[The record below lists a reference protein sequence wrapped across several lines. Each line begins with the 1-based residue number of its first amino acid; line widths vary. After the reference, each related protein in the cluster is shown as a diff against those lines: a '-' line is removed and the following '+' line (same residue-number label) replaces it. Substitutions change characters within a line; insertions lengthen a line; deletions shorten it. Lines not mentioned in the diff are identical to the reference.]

1 MFLYLLKPTHLS
13 NDICRNIHIFNYKIR
28 PSILYMQVN
37 NLPFHQSPVGQTD
50 AVFPQDVR
58 HRQRDPDVSGH
69 ITQPLVKLL
78 KLLWNRKTITFGSF
92 FY

>member
-1 MFLYLLKPTHLS
+1 MKHSWFYVEISH
-13 NDICRNIHIFNYKIR
+13 C
-28 PSILYMQVN
+28 ILYMQVN
-37 NLPFHQSPVGQTD
+37 NFPLHQSPVGQTD